1 MIIYQCRI
9 MSNNWGVV
17 NLGVVD
23 DLEKLKQ
30 LKDTG
35 AITDTEFE
43 IEKSKILNGS
53 ISNNN
58 NADKKATKGMI
69 GFILGLVSI
78 IAWYIPLIGYPVTVC
93 GIIFSSLGMNSKNKG
108 KAVAGLVLSIIFLI
122 VTLINSILGAILVN
136 MFYYL

>member
-1 MIIYQCRI
+1 